1 MKPVLKKED
10 SIYFVSSSEMIRFIL
25 ENSEMEH
32 SKVCDFVIENG
43 ICNDEYGPGLWE
55 KEDLDPNYY
64 SKVQIYW
71 IGTFF
76 EAHPWIKKMMIV
88 FDN

>member
-10 SIYFVSSSEMIRFIL
+10 SIYFISSSEMIRFIV
-25 ENSEMEH
+25 ENSRMIH
-32 SKVCDFVIENG
+32 NDVCKFVMDKG

-55 KEDLDPNYY
+55 KEDLNPDYY
-64 SKVQIYW
+64 NKEQIYW
-71 IGTFF
+71 IGAFF

-88 FDN
+88 FND